1 MTSFLSVPK
10 KIHHA
15 LLVVTRL
22 AVSYGE
28 DGSVSLEEI
37 AREEG
42 VSQGYL
48 EAVVAP
54 LRRAE
59 IVGGRRGAG
68 GGYRLLQAPD
78 RLSVADIIAAIE
90 GPMVIMDCLD
100 GGIGCSRADSCANRD
115 VWQTVQRRIM
125 CELEAMTVAEAAGL
139 AKPGKS
145 HKKSFPEHALSRVEW
160 RSRSGVEGH
169 SLKKRK
175 HV

>member
-1 MTSFLSVPK
+1 MTGFLSVPN

-28 DGSVSLEEI
+28 DTSVSLEEI

-42 VSQGYL
+42 ISQGYL

-54 LRRAE
+54 LRHAE

-68 GGYRLLQAPD
+68 GGYRLLQDPS

-90 GPMVIMDCLD
+90 GPLVIMDCLE
-100 GGIGCSRADSCANRD
+100 GGAGCARSASCANRD
-115 VWQTVQRRIM
+115 VWQAVQRRILSD
-125 CELEAMTVAEAAGL
+125 LESMTVSEAAGL
-139 AKPGKS
+139 AKP
-145 HKKSFPEHALSRVEW
+145 
-160 RSRSGVEGH
+160 
-169 SLKKRK
+169 KKRP
-175 HV
+175 HA

>member
-1 MTSFLSVPK
+1 MTSFLSVPN

-28 DGSVSLEEI
+28 DASVSLEEI

-42 VSQGYL
+42 ISQGYL

-68 GGYRLLQAPD
+68 GGYRLLQDPA

-90 GPMVIMDCLD
+90 GPLVIMDCLE
-100 GGIGCSRADSCANRD
+100 GGVGCARAGSCANRD
-115 VWQTVQRRIM
+115 VWQTVQHRIM
-125 CELEAMTVAEAAGL
+125 ADLESMTVAEAAGL
-139 AKPGKS
+139 PKAKS
-145 HKKSFPEHALSRVEW
+145 KKLRHA
-160 RSRSGVEGH
+160 
-169 SLKKRK
+169 
-175 HV
+175 